1 MPALHFNR
9 IQSGGIAPI
18 RLSSYPV
25 PAIPCALQGL
35 LAAVLLGVFQWTSAG
50 IITPGLQDSFYCE
63 DRLVHRCVR
72 EHKSGR

>member
-35 LAAVLLGVFQWTSAG
+35 LAAVLLGVLQWSSPG
-50 IITPGLQDSFYCE
+50 IIAREFKTPSIVKID
-63 DRLVHRCVR
+63 
-72 EHKSGR
+72 